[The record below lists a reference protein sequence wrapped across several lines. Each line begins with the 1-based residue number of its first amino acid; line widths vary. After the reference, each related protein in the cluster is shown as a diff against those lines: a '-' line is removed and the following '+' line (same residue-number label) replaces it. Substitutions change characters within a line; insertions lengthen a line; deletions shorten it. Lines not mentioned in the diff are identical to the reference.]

1 MLKWFVINAN
11 KTLRHNERLWNTS
24 LSPLCGPGW
33 LSWVLKLVSSLH
45 SSPHSCLNLN
55 SWSLVKWSGDKN
67 MPAKCFYA
75 KYLLWKIIEHS
86 YKVHTA
92 IIITLWGL
100 TLSLNTLPCNPGIYI
115 INKMN
120 LKFTFIFLSRW
131 GENLKCTVAPCLKW
145 KKKTVPIYP
154 FSNSF
159 IPYTCLL
166 QLDLTLSWVWYQ
178 KVENL
183 RGKGLGSFLIRE

>member
-11 KTLRHNERLWNTS
+11 KTMRHNKRLWNTS

-131 GENLKCTVAPCLKW
+131 GEHLRKMHSCTVFEM
-145 KKKTVPIYP
+145 KKENS
-154 FSNSF
+154 SN
-159 IPYTCLL
+159 
-166 QLDLTLSWVWYQ
+166 LS
-178 KVENL
+178 L
-183 RGKGLGSFLIRE
+183 F